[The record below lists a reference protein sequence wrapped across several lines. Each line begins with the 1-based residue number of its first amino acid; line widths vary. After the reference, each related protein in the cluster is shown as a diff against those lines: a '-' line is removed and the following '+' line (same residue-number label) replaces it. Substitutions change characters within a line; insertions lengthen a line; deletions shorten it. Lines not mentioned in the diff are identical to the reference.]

1 MKPCVYLDLKRK
13 RKPDRKYTM
22 RYPQHALKWRLTTLQ
37 CSFATGPAARTSAAC
52 KALEASDPEMGAPFP
67 DVEDLERRQL
77 TRKWVPSMRP
87 GAVDPH

>member
-1 MKPCVYLDLKRK
+1 MACSIRDLDELHSTVTHSLDS
-13 RKPDRKYTM
+13 P
-22 RYPQHALKWRLTTLQ
+22 TTLQ
-37 CSFATGPAARTSAAC
+37 CSFATGPADRTSAAC

-87 GAVDPH
+87 GVVE